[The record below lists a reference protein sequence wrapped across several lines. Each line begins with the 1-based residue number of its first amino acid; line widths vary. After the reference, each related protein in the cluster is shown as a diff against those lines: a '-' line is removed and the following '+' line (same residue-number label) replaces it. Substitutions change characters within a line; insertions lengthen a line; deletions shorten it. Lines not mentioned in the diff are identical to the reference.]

1 MVSDGAAQLVHSWS
15 CLSNFL
21 GSANDIRRILQR
33 PFSPEEKTWKDQ
45 WLFLIY
51 CKLIQYAGAAVCFR
65 GLFFGQKQECIV
77 NQEHLR
83 ETAPNS
89 KCTLVHTCPYTWNT
103 LWHHAVPSGM
113 RMCYSPLKS
122 QRLDFKF
129 ILKELDHNTAP
140 SNSCSTYVS
149 SYKIEFSIHF
159 SFVFSLIK
167 RILGWKNMRKIYW

>member
-65 GLFFGQKQECIV
+65 DLFFGQKQE
-77 NQEHLR
+77 
-83 ETAPNS
+83 
-89 KCTLVHTCPYTWNT
+89 Y
-103 LWHHAVPSGM
+103 
-113 RMCYSPLKS
+113 
-122 QRLDFKF
+122 
-129 ILKELDHNTAP
+129 NTAP
-140 SNSCSTYVS
+140 SNSCSTYMT
-149 SYKIEFSIHF
+149 SYKIKFSTHF

-167 RILGWKNMRKIYW
+167 RILAWKNMHKIYWWTDNTLFLHKLLGNKLSRGDYIAPHAFYHNRKYKKNLLRNF